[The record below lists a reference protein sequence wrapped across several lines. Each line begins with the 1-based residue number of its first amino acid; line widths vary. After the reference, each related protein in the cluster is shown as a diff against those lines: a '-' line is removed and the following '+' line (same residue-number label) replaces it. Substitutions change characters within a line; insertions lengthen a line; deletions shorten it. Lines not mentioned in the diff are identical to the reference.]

1 MGLRD
6 ILKKKDKIEDSD
18 ENRREDAVDSLQ
30 APQFTFI
37 RSDTNTQE
45 IIHPP
50 SDPSSLHESHEDVN
64 YLSASDAQQSEG
76 GGGGGASQPRR
87 LSDAFWSRSRGS
99 SASSRNSSIP
109 EKHSPVRRISQRLQ
123 FRRGPASSEHVP
135 QDLPEIVVPTDER
148 EGDQTAAEL
157 QWEKRATMLA
167 KAANENELHR
177 SRPPT
182 PPTDTIQGAMAG
194 MRIVSDGRPEPGIAS
209 SPAIDADIQEAIRL
223 HEEGDLRESTRLFGI
238 LAEPKGANN
247 PLSQVLYGLALRHG
261 WGCEP
266 DPEKAVF
273 YLSSAAKN
281 AADVE
286 SLALQAGLKKG
297 GAAKGE
303 LVLAIFELA
312 NCFRHGWGIE
322 KDPIAA
328 KQYYETAA
336 NLGDTD
342 AMNEVAWCYLEGF
355 GCKKDKYSS
364 AKYYRL
370 AEKNGNKTLGNTWI
384 WKDKYNPENGKHG
397 KHGKK

>member
-30 APQFTFI
+30 APEFTFI

-50 SDPSSLHESHEDVN
+50 SDPNSLRGSHEDVN
-64 YLSASDAQQSEG
+64 YLSTSDAHISEG
-76 GGGGGASQPRR
+76 GGGVAGGASQPRR

-123 FRRGPASSEHVP
+123 FRRGPVSSEHVP
-135 QDLPEIVVPTDER
+135 QDLPEIVVPADGR

-167 KAANENELHR
+167 KAANESELHR
-177 SRPPT
+177 GRPPT
-182 PPTDTIQGAMAG
+182 PPSDAIEAAMGG
-194 MRIVSDGRPEPGIAS
+194 MRIVSDGRPEPGTTS

-247 PLSQVLYGLALRHG
+247 PLSQVLYGLALRYVH
-261 WGCEP
+261 
-266 DPEKAVF
+266 PE
-273 YLSSAAKN
+273 SSAVRTDN
-281 AADVE
+281 CWAAA
-286 SLALQAGLKKG
+286 SRRRG
-297 GAAKGE
+297 GRKA
-303 LVLAIFELA
+303 
-312 NCFRHGWGIE
+312 
-322 KDPIAA
+322 P
-328 KQYYETAA
+328 
-336 NLGDTD
+336 
-342 AMNEVAWCYLEGF
+342 
-355 GCKKDKYSS
+355 
-364 AKYYRL
+364 
-370 AEKNGNKTLGNTWI
+370 
-384 WKDKYNPENGKHG
+384 
-397 KHGKK
+397 